1 MPRKPTPPKPE
12 PNENFD
18 SAPNIIPDAQFDFTP
33 RRNNQPAPMPAPDR
47 ALPMLSELPQ
57 SINIQYPDI
66 QGMMPTDWF
75 QPSSS
80 SVPQTDNAT
89 HRAEMKVVHQQANSI
104 ELLKANL
111 TNVKELVSAGVI
123 ATEIGKQM
131 AHYVIGLEEIRELG
145 VQLANR
151 RITTQNTQKQGLIL
165 MERGVALDRKL
176 DGERL
181 KTQNEG
187 LKNKALQQEIDF
199 RHQLIP
205 IKEREWNLKLEQAQ
219 SQAEALLHKYELARV

>member
-1 MPRKPTPPKPE
+1 
-12 PNENFD
+12 
-18 SAPNIIPDAQFDFTP
+18 
-33 RRNNQPAPMPAPDR
+33 
-47 ALPMLSELPQ
+47 MLSELPQ

-75 QPSSS
+75 RPSSS

-151 RITTQNTQKQGLIL
+151 RITTANTQKQGLIL

-205 IKEREWNLKLEQAQ
+205 IKEREWNLKLDQAQ
-219 SQAEALLHKYELARV
+219 SQAEVLLHKYELARV